1 MEIDKKIVNL
11 LSQINIL
18 SFEDISIAKRF
29 LEFEDYESSLK
40 HLCSRIYEEK
50 IFVSREIYQLIKKV
64 AGDLDAEP
72 WVYSN
77 LEFLI
82 M

>member
-1 MEIDKKIVNL
+1 MYRKINKT
-11 LSQINIL
+11 
-18 SFEDISIAKRF
+18 SFRWKV
-29 LEFEDYESSLK
+29 
-40 HLCSRIYEEK
+40 CSRIYEEK
-50 IFVSREIYQLIKKV
+50 IFVSRETYELIKRV

-82 M
+82 MQNIASFMEVYFIFKEMIISI

>member
-1 MEIDKKIVNL
+1 MEIDKKIISL

-29 LEFEDYESSLK
+29 LESEDYESSLK

-50 IFVSREIYQLIKKV
+50 VFVSKETYELIKTV
-64 AGDLDAEP
+64 AGDLDAEH